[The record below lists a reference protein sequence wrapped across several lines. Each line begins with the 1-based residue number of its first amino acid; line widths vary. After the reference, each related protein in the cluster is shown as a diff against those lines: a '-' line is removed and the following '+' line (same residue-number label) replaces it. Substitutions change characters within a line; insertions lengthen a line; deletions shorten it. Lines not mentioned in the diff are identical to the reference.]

1 MRTKLLL
8 LYLTFA
14 ISIYSFG
21 QEISKN
27 EILKFKIKSIKTID
41 EDGTITNINFYNQHG
56 NIFKQSSP
64 NADHKIIINKE
75 FIYDDNDKLIQERT
89 FDFKGDNNLEINHI
103 YNNVNQLI
111 KSELIQ
117 NNEIGTTWLFEYD
130 KNRNKIK
137 ETQTSKTMG
146 NSTTKYTYDLN
157 QLLIQE
163 DKSNTT
169 IGKEERVTYQYNSV
183 KLLIEKK
190 TISYYFNTTIK
201 VTYFYNDK
209 NKLIKLV
216 EDSSNG
222 VSSMKTFEYN
232 TDNLLIRDNWKGSIS
247 KIIHKTTY
255 EIGYN

>member
-8 LYLTFA
+8 LFLTFA
-14 ISIYSFG
+14 ISICSFG
-21 QEISKN
+21 QEISQN

-56 NIFKQSSP
+56 NLFKQASP
-64 NADHKIIINKE
+64 NEDNKIIINKE
-75 FIYDDNDKLIQERT
+75 FIYDENDKLIQERT
-89 FDFKGDNNLEINHI
+89 FDFKGDINLVINHSYNNL
-103 YNNVNQLI
+103 NQLI
-111 KSELIQ
+111 QSKLIR
-117 NNEIGTTWLFEYD
+117 NEEIIAIWLFDYD
-130 KNRNKIK
+130 KNGNKIK
-137 ETQTSKTMG
+137 ETQTSNTMG
-146 NSTTKYTYDLN
+146 NSVTQYTYDLN
-157 QLLIQE
+157 QLLIHE

-169 IGKEERVTYQYNSV
+169 IGKEELVAYQYNSA

-209 NKLIKLV
+209 NKLIKQV

-232 TDNLLIRDNWKGSIS
+232 NDNLLIRDNWRGSIS
-247 KIIHKTTY
+247 KITHKTTY
-255 EIGYN
+255 EIGYK